1 MSEEVKSKTSKTSSS
16 IKMTS
21 DKDLP
26 KFQEETKS
34 NNSSGGFTKLKYNQS
49 KKSTNKLFETKP
61 KGKIQSE
68 IITR

>member
-26 KFQEETKS
+26 KFIEETKS
-34 NNSSGGFTKLKYNQS
+34 NNSSGGFTKLKYQS
-49 KKSTNKLFETKP
+49 KKSQNKLFESKP

-68 IITR
+68 IITK

>member
-34 NNSSGGFTKLKYNQS
+34 NNSSGGFTKLKYNQ
-49 KKSTNKLFETKP
+49 
-61 KGKIQSE
+61 
-68 IITR
+68 